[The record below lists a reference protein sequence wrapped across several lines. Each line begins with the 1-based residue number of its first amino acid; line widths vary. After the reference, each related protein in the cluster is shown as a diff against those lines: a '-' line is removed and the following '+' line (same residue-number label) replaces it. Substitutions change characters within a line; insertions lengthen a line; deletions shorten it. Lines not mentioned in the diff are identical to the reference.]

1 MKWGG
6 CCGTY
11 RAIEAWD
18 GQLRRIAQN
27 YEGDPA
33 RLADNPT
40 WQRLMRVRNSLRGML
55 RSLSLEEDEEEGRR
69 RQSDDGGDGGGGG
82 DQRRMRRAM
91 ERIR

>member
-1 MKWGG
+1 MKIDRDACLLWH
-6 CCGTY
+6 

-18 GQLRRIAQN
+18 GQLRRIAHN
-27 YEGDPA
+27 YEGEPA

-40 WQRLMRVRNSLRGML
+40 WQRLMRVRNSLRAML
-55 RSLSLEEDEEEGRR
+55 RSLSLEEEG
-69 RQSDDGGDGGGGG
+69 QGEADGEGEGGG

>member
-1 MKWGG
+1 M
-6 CCGTY
+6 CR

-27 YEGDPA
+27 YEGEPA
-33 RLADNPT
+33 GLADNPT

-55 RSLSLEEDEEEGRR
+55 RSLSLEEEE
-69 RQSDDGGDGGGGG
+69 RQEEVGPSDDGEGAG

>member
-1 MKWGG
+1 MKTGVVP
-6 CCGTY
+6 CR

-27 YEGDPA
+27 YEGEPA
-33 RLADNPT
+33 GLADNPT
-40 WQRLMRVRNSLRGML
+40 WQRLMRVRNSLRGVL
-55 RSLSLEEDEEEGRR
+55 RSLSLEEGEQQEAGAGP
-69 RQSDDGGDGGGGG
+69 SDDGEGAG

>member
-1 MKWGG
+1 MKTGVVP
-6 CCGTY
+6 CR

-27 YEGDPA
+27 YEGEPA
-33 RLADNPT
+33 GLADNPT

-55 RSLSLEEDEEEGRR
+55 RSLSLEEGEQQEAGP
-69 RQSDDGGDGGGGG
+69 SDDGEGAG